1 MKDVDGAS
9 RLIVELASLLIREMQ
24 ATGKPWKKA
33 FLRSEFADGV
43 QTQKGSFVIG
53 EVVYLFDVL
62 KHKAMF
68 SSVHEIARQLREA
81 SATEEKRF
89 CVALLVVDSNFN
101 YEVQYEYDDAGRWA
115 ISKLGGGSGIPGGYA
130 A

>member
-1 MKDVDGAS
+1 MKDIDEAS
-9 RLIVELASLLIREMQ
+9 RLVVELASLLIREMQ
-24 ATGKPWKKA
+24 AMGRPWKKA
-33 FLRSEFADGV
+33 FLRSEIADGV
-43 QTQKGSFVIG
+43 QTQKGSFVLG

-62 KHKAMF
+62 EHKTMF
-68 SSVHEIARQLREA
+68 SSAHEIARQLREA
-81 SATEEKRF
+81 SANEEKRF

-115 ISKLGGGSGIPGGYA
+115 ISKLGGGSGMPVGYA